1 MYGDPTGNHV
11 FTQCNNNVYSSNLS
25 HKCFTGKVI
34 YGRLDAITLGIV
46 ALLIS
51 SLLSAVTEQ
60 KPSYCMPQAAVIT
73 NSNDP
78 VLQLYTS
85 YIL

>member
-1 MYGDPTGNHV
+1 MEIQYEIMYSHDLTTHA
-11 FTQCNNNVYSSNLS
+11 YSSNLS

-34 YGRLDAITLGIV
+34 CGRLDAITLSIV

-51 SLLSAVTEQ
+51 SLLSAVTAQ
-60 KPSYCMPQAAVIT
+60 HPSYCMPQVVVII
-73 NSNDP
+73 NSKDP